1 MQDNLTIN
9 VSSDQWQ
16 TIINNLGQDGVLLI
30 EDLDTL
36 ISGNLTAHTATQIR
50 DIVEDIAILEKPA
63 YEFLEGLLGGTR
75 SMIAA
80 YIDQGLFL
88 SYFNAADFLVS
99 PDNGYMIMVSP
110 DAVSILYNELAKDNC
125 KTKQEYLTKL
135 YKLQES
141 GELDFYSAPNS
152 RLFIVPTDQE
162 PFERYRG
169 LSLNKIED
177 LKEFEFQ
184 TGGSLSAYKRIIPK
198 DSHLIQDI

>member
-1 MQDNLTIN
+1 MFNSTILVSPGNSSQTFTTLSTLSYSTNAANAGPVPETLTPFAPATN
-9 VSSDQWQ
+9 AF
-16 TIINNLGQDGVLLI
+16 TH
-30 EDLDTL
+30 
-36 ISGNLTAHTATQIR
+36 ISA
-50 DIVEDIAILEKPA
+50 
-63 YEFLEGLLGGTR
+63 
-75 SMIAA
+75 
-80 YIDQGLFL
+80 